1 MDDIKEKYPALLPLY
16 QDIYNRNDRRYWE
29 MLDAKMREYASEI
42 GLDYVT
48 NDDSMSRPFGA
59 PPVIANYFYHSEIKK
74 SARKGG
80 AKNA

>member
-1 MDDIKEKYPALLPLY
+1 
-16 QDIYNRNDRRYWE
+16 
-29 MLDAKMREYASEI
+29 MLDAELKEYASEI

-48 NDDSMSRPFGA
+48 NDDSMCRPFGA
-59 PPVIANYFYHSEIKK
+59 PPVVVNYFYHSEIKK